1 MAGYDVVVIGSGLG
15 GLSAAVMLAKEGLR
29 VLVVEQH
36 RVVGGCLQS
45 FRRGEY
51 LLDTGIHYVG
61 SLAEG
66 RILNQYFRYLGVMDR
81 LQLQRLDD
89 AGYDHIHLHDG
100 TTYRHAAGYEN
111 YVEELAA
118 AFPHEREGL
127 KAFCRQMKQ
136 VGDLIDPE
144 VLRSGR
150 LSAGGIEFMSLS
162 VAEELER
169 LISDERLRQ
178 VLAGSVPLYAG
189 QRNRS
194 SFYEHAMINHSNIE
208 GAYSFVGGT
217 QQLADLLADEIRRHG
232 GEVRLSAEVT
242 RIHLEG
248 DRAEWLELN
257 GEERIDTKWILSS
270 IHPVRTFALL
280 ENNTV
285 IKRAFFSRLNA
296 LENSYGLFTVYLLLK
311 RGSVP
316 YENSNHYYYNA
327 EDVWSHRADYRGV
340 NLPVVLFSMQ
350 PSANGYSDVATL
362 LVPMLREDMAQ
373 WEASRVGRRG
383 EEYEAFKAHFAERVI
398 DFVAQYRP
406 ELKGQI
412 AAIHT
417 ASPLTYRDYTATP
430 DGSAYGIVKDYHNPI
445 VNHLPARTR
454 IQNLLLAGQNL
465 NVHGALGVV
474 VSSAVSCSE
483 LLGVEYLAKKI
494 GNA

>member
-1 MAGYDVVVIGSGLG
+1 MARYDVIIIGSGLG
-15 GLSAAVMLAKEGLR
+15 GLSAGVMLSKEGMR
-29 VLVVEQH
+29 VLVVEKH
-36 RVVGGCLQS
+36 RVAGGCLQS

-81 LQLQRLDD
+81 LHLQRLDD
-89 AGYDHIHLHDG
+89 AGYDHVHLHDG

-111 YVEELAA
+111 YVEELAS
-118 AFPHEREGL
+118 AFPHERAALER
-127 KAFCRQMKQ
+127 FCRKMKQ

-150 LSAGGIEFMSLS
+150 LSAGGFEFMAMS
-162 VAEELER
+162 VAEEIER
-169 LISDERLRQ
+169 EIGDERLRQ
-178 VLAGSVPLYAG
+178 VLAGSAPLYAG

-217 QQLADLLADEIRRHG
+217 QQLADSLVEEIRRHG

-257 GEERIDTKWILSS
+257 GRERIEARTILSA
-270 IHPVRTFALL
+270 IHPVHTFELL

-285 IKRAFFSRLNA
+285 IKRAFFSRLRA

-311 RGSVP
+311 RGCVP
-316 YENSNHYYYNA
+316 YENCNHYYYNA
-327 EDVWSHRADYRGV
+327 PDVWSHRADYRGV

-350 PSANGYSDVATL
+350 PSESGYSDVATL
-362 LVPMLREDMAQ
+362 LVPMLREEMAR
-373 WEASRVGRRG
+373 WEQTSVGRRG
-383 EEYEAFKAHFAERVI
+383 EEYEAFKQHFAERVI
-398 DFVAQYRP
+398 DFVSQYRP
-406 ELKGQI
+406 ELRGQI
-412 AAIHT
+412 AAVHT
-417 ASPLTYRDYTATP
+417 ASPLTYRDYTATL

-454 IQNLLLAGQNL
+454 IQNLLLTGQNL

-483 LLGVEYLAKKI
+483 LLGAEYLAKKI
-494 GNA
+494 GHA